1 MHLGIISLADRV
13 VHNIKSEPIKQ
24 EILKELYTL
33 YNVKII
39 EKHDHKLDATNQQ
52 YVKTNPH
59 LVSLRSNGNRYIL
72 YLTKY
77 NDIEIIYLIDAKI
90 HPTYTTP
97 RMIILKGLFH
107 KELYNNT
114 IIYCEMVKTSTG
126 WLCLFNDII
135 VYKGQHLATVIL
147 PDRLKIM
154 YNLLETEY
162 TRDKMMDICNY
173 KIKTYFQL
181 CDESIEELMKI
192 SSEVNYTSR
201 GIYFWPYNLKYKPKL
216 YNFDENKIRTV
227 VRKIKDD
234 NRFKRLEVEPIID
247 VVNVVNITCNT
258 NVNTC
263 NTNVNTYNT
272 NVNTCLDCNT
282 LLLYLSKS
290 SEPDIY
296 NLYENQNILTSK
308 KIGIALIPNL
318 TTSKMIRNAFKNTNI
333 TSTIKV
339 KCNFNAKFNKWYPI
353 EIL

>member
-39 EKHDHKLDATNQQ
+39 EKHDHKLDANNQQ

-72 YLTKY
+72 YFTKY

-97 RMIILKGLFH
+97 RMIILKGLFD
-107 KELYNNT
+107 KEIYKNT
-114 IIYCEMVKTSTG
+114 VIFCEMVKTSTG

-135 VYKGQHLATVIL
+135 VYKGQHLANIIL

-154 YNLLETEY
+154 YNLLDTEY
-162 TRDKMMDICNY
+162 TQDKMMDICNY

-181 CDESIEELMKI
+181 CDESIDELMKL
-192 SSEVNYTSR
+192 SSELNYTSR

-247 VVNVVNITCNT
+247 VVNVVNVVVTSNT
-258 NVNTC
+258 VATELNKNTS
-263 NTNVNTYNT
+263 
-272 NVNTCLDCNT
+272 LDCNT
-282 LLLYLSKS
+282 VILYLSKS

-296 NLYENQNILTSK
+296 NLYDNQNILTSK
-308 KIGIALIPNL
+308 KIGIASIPNL

-339 KCNFNAKFNKWYPI
+339 KCNFNAKFNKWCPI

>member
-39 EKHDHKLDATNQQ
+39 EKHDHKLDANNQQ

-59 LVSLRSNGNRYIL
+59 LVCLRSNGNRYIL
-72 YLTKY
+72 YFTKY

-97 RMIILKGLFH
+97 RMIILKGLFD

-114 IIYCEMVKTSTG
+114 IIYCEMVKTTTG

-135 VYKGQHLATVIL
+135 VYKGRHLLNVIF

-154 YNLLETEY
+154 YNLLDTEY
-162 TRDKMMDICNY
+162 THDKIMDICQY

-181 CDESIEELMKI
+181 CDESIDELMKL
-192 SSEVNYTSR
+192 SSELNYTSR
-201 GIYFWPYNLKYKPKL
+201 GIYFWPYNMKYKPKL

-234 NRFKRLEVEPIID
+234 NRFKRLEVKPITDIVD
-247 VVNVVNITCNT
+247 AIITENPLITETYEQSITTNSLTDSNT
-258 NVNTC
+258 VI
-263 NTNVNTYNT
+263 
-272 NVNTCLDCNT
+272 
-282 LLLYLSKS
+282 LYLSKS

-308 KIGIALIPNL
+308 KIGIALIPDL
-318 TTSKMIRNAFKNTNI
+318 TTSKMIRNGFKNTNI

-339 KCNFNAKFNKWYPI
+339 KCKFNANFNKWYPI